1 MDIKLPA
8 ERELFPSEGNGS
20 NNNLNSP
27 HGTDFPLQDETNL
40 SQVQQLI
47 RGLTRLPQ
55 DEHQGHNPVLDALKM
70 KLLSS
75 ADIHIE
81 PKCEDFQNMSSLQRA
96 YYTLQH
102 QQMLQVQLIQKI
114 QAQLSLCN
122 KEKIPGSENAAMPH
136 LIQQKNRSPIH
147 EKEERKSPSPKKNK
161 SSHNI
166 LNDLM
171 ERFKPNSESKP
182 TKSKKSQANLDPR
195 DQPLSPSPM
204 SIPVHGSQNSVLR
217 HADPPTN
224 AETNS
229 LEKLQQ
235 TANHVLTKASQGI
248 FTHHLIEDRN
258 TPEGRD
264 SSNKHK
270 CRYCGK
276 VFGSDSGLQIHLRSH
291 TGERPF
297 KCNICGNRFT
307 TRGNLKV
314 HFQRHQSRFPHIKM
328 NHNPVPE
335 HLDKLY
341 PPLLAQLGELEDT
354 PPAPTGPPNPFSP
367 PITMP
372 QLSPYNLSSPPTLS
386 LQQPLAASLIYRRVL
401 EKNDHDAP
409 PHNFQDLHSSR
420 MTDILRRSSSP
431 GEEMSTKDENHCSS
445 SEKHTDDIDM
455 SDSLSEGRKSFM
467 DKLYSENSMDN
478 ANSEGGC
485 DDGNLAPKCEM
496 NDLMDDEISD
506 DSSGSPN
513 SNLGDFQ
520 NNRELLDLLQRRQ
533 LELPPANVFPG
544 MRLPFNF
551 PFLPGLCNVGS
562 RPPGSKPGPN
572 VNIPGGLDVTKDPNL
587 YANLL
592 PRPGSTDN
600 SWEALIE
607 VQKTSETMKL
617 EQLVNNI
624 ENKLTDPN
632 QCIICH
638 RVLSCKSALQMHY
651 RIHTGERPYKC
662 KICSRTFTTKGN
674 LKTHMSVHR
683 ARPPIR
689 MLHQCP
695 VCHKRYNNGM
705 ILQQHI
711 RQHTGEPTDISNEQ
725 MAAAEVKELLPN
737 SMHPMLMPRFPP
749 FAHHIPGLLPLMHPL
764 RPQLFHEHIS
774 RDFDSRNDSQDD
786 ERDQRPRSS
795 SHRSIAED
803 GSDNQSI
810 SEDGQ
815 NNKHSPTHSTSPGP
829 IDFSYSPR
837 NREKNSEERTVKS
850 KGLSNHLDDKS
861 PSRGVSPSRRDES
874 LLTAPLDLAL
884 RPPPPSLFSPFGL
897 FPPPLTSTALSLASQ
912 PLPLSAKSRFMPP
925 MINIPG
931 ENFNNNNI

>member
-1 MDIKLPA
+1 MDNNQALEKEAFRNDIDVT
-8 ERELFPSEGNGS
+8 
-20 NNNLNSP
+20 NNNLQMNS
-27 HGTDFPLQDETNL
+27 HEDEQANADRPNL
-40 SQVQQLI
+40 TQVHQLL
-47 RGLTRLPQ
+47 RGLSKLPNGQ
-55 DEHQGHNPVLDALKM
+55 QGHNPILDALKM
-70 KLLSS
+70 KLLNSGE
-75 ADIHIE
+75 INLGTKEEEIE
-81 PKCEDFQNMSSLQRA
+81 NMSSLQRA

-122 KEKIPGSENAAMPH
+122 KEQVSVPVGVVTSPH
-136 LIQQKNRSPIH
+136 PTEQVSQSPEH
-147 EKEERKSPSPKKNK
+147 TQEERKTPSPKNAK

-166 LNDLM
+166 LSDLM
-171 ERFKPNSESKP
+171 ERFKPTNIEQNASKP
-182 TKSKKSQANLDPR
+182 KKLHPSAIDPR
-195 DQPLSPSPM
+195 DRPLSPSPM
-204 SIPVHGSQNSVLR
+204 PGPIPGLQNTILHHSE
-217 HADPPTN
+217 PQSN
-224 AETNS
+224 IETNS

-248 FTHHLIEDRN
+248 FTHHLVEDRN
-258 TPEGRD
+258 TPDGRD

-354 PPAPTGPPNPFSP
+354 PPAPTGPPNPFAP
-367 PITMP
+367 PIPMSP
-372 QLSPYNLSSPPTLS
+372 LSPYNLSSPPSLS

-401 EKNDHDAP
+401 EKTDVETPDQKYP
-409 PHNFQDLHSSR
+409 ELSSSG
-420 MTDILRRSSSP
+420 MEENLRRSSSP
-431 GEEMSTKDENHCSS
+431 REEIHPKEENYGAPP
-445 SEKHTDDIDM
+445 EKQGNDDVDVN
-455 SDSLSEGRKSFM
+455 DSLSDGRKSLM

-485 DDGNLAPKCEM
+485 DENNIAPKCEID
-496 NDLMDDEISD
+496 DLMDDEISD

-513 SNLGDFQ
+513 SNLGEFQ
-520 NNRELLDLLQRRQ
+520 NNRELLNILQRRQ
-533 LELPPANVFPG
+533 LEQPPAAFPG
-544 MRLPFNF
+544 MRFPLSF
-551 PFLPGLCNVGS
+551 PFLPGLGNVVP
-562 RPPGSKPGPN
+562 RPPVSKPGAPF
-572 VNIPGGLDVTKDPNL
+572 NIPSGLDVTKDPNL

-725 MAAAEVKELLPN
+725 MAAAEVRELLPN
-737 SMHPMLMPRFPP
+737 VMHPMLMPRFPP
-749 FAHHIPGLLPLMHPL
+749 FAHHIPGLLPLMNPM
-764 RPQLFHEHIS
+764 RPHLFHEQMS
-774 RDFDSRNDSQDD
+774 RDFESRNDSTDD
-786 ERDQRPRSS
+786 ERDSRPLST
-795 SHRSIAED
+795 SHRSLIED
-803 GSDNQSI
+803 GSDNQSM
-810 SEDGQ
+810 SEDGP
-815 NNKHSPTHSTSPGP
+815 NKRSPSHSTSPGP
-829 IDFSYSPR
+829 LDFSYSPR
-837 NREKNSEERTVKS
+837 NLEKSLEERSEKNRL
-850 KGLSNHLDDKS
+850 GIDHMDDKS
-861 PSRGVSPSRRDES
+861 QSQSGGSPSQVTKEDP
-874 LLTAPLDLAL
+874 LVAPLDLAL
-884 RPPPPSLFSPFGL
+884 RPPPPPLFSPFGL
-897 FPPPLTSTALSLASQ
+897 FPPQLTSQALNHQSQ
-912 PLPLSAKSRFMPP
+912 PLSLSAKSRFMPT
-925 MINIPG
+925 MINLPG
-931 ENFNNNNI
+931 E